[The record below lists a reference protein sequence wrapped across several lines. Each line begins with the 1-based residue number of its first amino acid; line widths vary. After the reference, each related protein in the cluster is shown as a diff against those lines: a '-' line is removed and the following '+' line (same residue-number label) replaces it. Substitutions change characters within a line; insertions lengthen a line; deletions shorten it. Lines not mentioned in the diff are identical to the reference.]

1 VAFVKRL
8 VLAFSFVV
16 AIAFALQ
23 NALPPRG
30 NPGTSVQG
38 KVLQEPGGQPIRK
51 ANLEL
56 RTGYGGFFG
65 SGGYEQK
72 YFVTTDAAGRF
83 QIDDVEP
90 GRYAVVIEHPGFA
103 QSRGRRSTIV
113 VLPGQGTTDFI
124 FHMEPAAVI
133 TGKIVD
139 ADGDPISNVSVTAH
153 LIGSASRGMRPDES
167 FGAPGTNDLGEFRI
181 PDLRA
186 GRYTLEA
193 DPPYTFSHPESKG
206 SAKEQEIYTTTYYP
220 GTLDKA
226 QSVAVEIHAGDE
238 TPINFGLLK
247 TRAYRVSG
255 TVLAAPGGKK
265 LMFVSLRP
273 KGYFLDR
280 WANGGPQSSPV
291 GEGGKFE
298 FPNLLP
304 GSYTALLVEE
314 NSNLRASPIV
324 EVSDADV
331 EGLQL
336 QPNVGQAVRVTLR
349 MDTGLKFDWTQLRVW
364 LVPLGQPDVPLGEP
378 DFKVEY
384 PGFFRPPPIQSQAG
398 TFEVKD
404 VVVGTYQLAALSK
417 NLPDYFIKSVSLG
430 GRDVTDT
437 GFSVS
442 PGMSLDVVIGAKGA
456 TIEGTVE
463 DGNGKPVAYATV
475 VDIPSVEHPLYHW
488 ATTDEHGHFNVR
500 GLNSGKHK
508 VMAFEELPGKPDTIR
523 WLNFLTPYESQAEV
537 VQLQEGTRRST
548 ALKVIPA
555 DINSKTG
562 D

>member
-1 VAFVKRL
+1 VALVKRL

-16 AIAFALQ
+16 AIVFALQ
-23 NALPPRG
+23 SALPPRG
-30 NPGTSVQG
+30 NPGASIQG
-38 KVLQEPGGQPIRK
+38 KVLQESGGQPVRK

-56 RTGYGGFFG
+56 RTGYDGFFG

-83 QIDDVEP
+83 QIDDVAP

-103 QSRGRRSTIV
+103 QSRGGRSTIV
-113 VLPGQGTTDFI
+113 VLPGQGTTDFV
-124 FHMEPAAVI
+124 FHMQRAAVI
-133 TGKIVD
+133 TGKIID
-139 ADGDPISNVSVTAH
+139 LDGDPISDVSVTAH
-153 LIGSASRGMRPDES
+153 LVGSASRGMRPDES

-193 DPPYTFSHPESKG
+193 DPPYSWSHSESEG
-206 SAKEQEIYTTTYYP
+206 NAKEQEIYTTTYYP

-255 TVLAAPGGKK
+255 TVLAAPGGEK
-265 LMFVSLRP
+265 LRFVRLRP

-280 WANGGPQSSPV
+280 WANGGPQSSRV

-298 FPNLLP
+298 FTNLLP
-304 GSYTALLVEE
+304 GSYTALLEG
-314 NSNLRASPIV
+314 SSKSLRLSPTV
-324 EVSDADV
+324 EVNDADV

-336 QPNVGQAVRVTLR
+336 QPDVGQAVRVTFR
-349 MDTGLKFDWTQLRVW
+349 MDAGLKFDWTQLSVW
-364 LVPLGQPDVPLGEP
+364 LVPLDEPDVPLGEP
-378 DFKVEY
+378 DFKVKY
-384 PGFFRPPPIQSQAG
+384 PGFFRPPPIVSQAG

-442 PGMSLDVVIGAKGA
+442 PGMSLDVVIGANGA

-463 DGNGKPVAYATV
+463 GGNGKPVAYATV
-475 VDIPSVEHPLYHW
+475 VDIPSVEHRLYHW
-488 ATTDEHGHFNVR
+488 ATTDEHGHFSFR
-500 GLNSGKHK
+500 GLNPGKHT
-508 VMAFEELPGKPDTIR
+508 VMAFEELPGNPDTIR
-523 WLNFLTPYESQAEV
+523 WLNFLTPYESHGEV

-548 ALKVIPA
+548 VLKVIPA
-555 DINSKTG
+555 DIDSKTG

>member
-1 VAFVKRL
+1 MKRL
-8 VLAFSFVV
+8 VLALSFVV

-23 NALPPRG
+23 SALPPRG
-30 NPGTSVQG
+30 NPGTSIQG

-65 SGGYEQK
+65 SSGYEQK

-83 QIDDVEP
+83 RIDDVEP

-103 QSRGRRSTIV
+103 QSRGGRSIV
-113 VLPGQGTTDFI
+113 VLPGQGTTDFV
-124 FHMEPAAVI
+124 FHMQPAAVI

-139 ADGDPISNVSVTAH
+139 VDGDPISNVSVRAH
-153 LIGSASRGMRPDES
+153 LVGSASRGMRPDES

-186 GRYTLEA
+186 ERYTLEA
-193 DPPYTFSHPESKG
+193 DPPYTLLHPESKG
-206 SAKEQEIYTTTYYP
+206 SAREQEIYTTTYYP
-220 GTLDKA
+220 GALDKA

-247 TRAYRVSG
+247 TRTYRVSG
-255 TVLAAPGGKK
+255 TVLAAPASEK
-265 LMFVSLRP
+265 LIFVSLHP
-273 KGYFLDR
+273 KRYFLDR
-280 WANGGPQSSPV
+280 WANGEPQSSPV

-298 FPNLLP
+298 FTHLLP
-304 GSYTALLVEE
+304 GSYTAHLQEE
-314 NSNLRASPIV
+314 NSNLRASPTV

-336 QPNVGQAVRVTLR
+336 QPDVGQAVRVTFR
-349 MDTGLKFDWTQLRVW
+349 MDTGLKFDWMQLRVW
-364 LVPLGQPDVPLGEP
+364 LVPLGEPDVPLGDP

-384 PGFFRPPPIQSQAG
+384 PGFLRPPPIVSQAG

-417 NLPDYFIKSVSLG
+417 NLPDYFIKWVSLS
-430 GRDVTDT
+430 GRDVSDT

-442 PGMSLDVVIGAKGA
+442 PGMSLDAVIGVNGA

-463 DGNGKPVAYATV
+463 DGNGKPVAFATV
-475 VDIPSVEHPLYHW
+475 VDIPSVEHRLYHW
-488 ATTDEHGHFNVR
+488 ATTDEHGHFSVR
-500 GLNSGKHK
+500 GLNPGKHT
-508 VMAFEELPGKPDTIR
+508 VMAFEELPGNPDTIR
-523 WLNFLTPYESQAEV
+523 WLNFLTPYESQGQEIKLDEGARHSV
-537 VQLQEGTRRST
+537 V
-548 ALKVIPA
+548 LKLIPA
-555 DINSKTG
+555 DAN
-562 D
+562 